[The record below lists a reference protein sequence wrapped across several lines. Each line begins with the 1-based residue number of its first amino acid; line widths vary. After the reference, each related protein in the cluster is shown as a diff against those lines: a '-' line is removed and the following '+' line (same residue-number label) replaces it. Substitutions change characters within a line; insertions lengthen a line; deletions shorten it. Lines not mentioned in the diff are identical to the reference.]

1 MSWYRPEPEPKITLE
16 QAKTLL
22 TPIREELF
30 PGVLGDETNLF
41 ERRKCEHCN
50 GLHTKKCPAVRE
62 IEFHVD
68 GKVKRVVYFNNE
80 EWHDDEIIW
89 LDDVYEALATEEAYG
104 QQES

>member
-1 MSWYRPEPEPKITLE
+1 MADVESELKVTLD

-22 TPIREELF
+22 APIREEVF
-30 PGVLGDETNLF
+30 PGILSDETNLF

-50 GLHTKKCPAVRE
+50 GLHTKKCPAVKE

-80 EWHDDEIIW
+80 EWRDDEVIW
-89 LDDVYEALATEEAYG
+89 LDDIYEALATEEEYG
-104 QQES
+104 KQES